1 MSGTMAPASDPETP
15 TLGAGIL
22 ALRGPLVGR
31 DREYADLVALL
42 PHPGAPSG
50 SRLVTVTGPGGV
62 GKTRLA
68 LAVAQGVAGQF
79 PDGVTLVPLAAIGDP
94 DLVLPVVARALG
106 LRDTGDRSVDAVLA
120 DFLHDRRALLLLDNL
135 EQVVAV
141 APRLA
146 RLLISC
152 PGLVVVATSRGALRI
167 TGEQEYPLPPLA
179 LPATD
184 AQDIATLT
192 VNPSV
197 ALFVRRAQAA
207 RPSFALTDANAAT
220 IADICRRLDGLPLA
234 LELAAAWS
242 KVLSPPALLARL
254 TQRLPLLTGG
264 PRDAPTRLRTMRDA
278 IAWSYDLLTAD
289 EQTLFRRLAV
299 FAGGFTLE
307 AAEHVTSSEL
317 RAPCLDRSDAKPE
330 ARSSKLD
337 TLDLLTA
344 LVEESLLR
352 AEEGAGGEPRFGMFE
367 TLREFVIGELEAAG
381 EAEEMRRRHAEFF
394 LPLAEQA
401 EPEVMGPNQATWI
414 ARLEADLDNLRT
426 ALAWYERA
434 DPARGLRLAGSL
446 WLFWAVRGHLDEG
459 SAWLNRLLT
468 AAGPTAPAGLRA
480 QARFAWGTLAW
491 SRGAFAEAADLA
503 EQALALAE
511 SAGDTLVVA
520 RARFLIGRVAA
531 AGQDW
536 NRAQPLFEE
545 AVAGYRAA
553 GRPAGEGAA
562 LRELS
567 RLATA
572 TGDHAAARRYAEAS
586 IARNRDLGYTWG
598 LANALVDLARSLAAE
613 GESDEA
619 IALYRESL
627 DLFWSLRDRWYLALP
642 LAGLGRLAAATG
654 RPETAVRLLGATES
668 LRDLTAPPTWTLL
681 RPDLE
686 VAETAARDAL
696 GETGFAERIAGGRT
710 LPLETAIAEARAF
723 ASPDPDATAPSPT
736 DAAPAPV
743 SALDETGLTA
753 REREVL
759 RLLMDGRSNAEIAE
773 ALYISPRTASTHLA
787 NIFAK
792 LDVDSRAGAV
802 ARAFQ
807 LGLS

>member
-1 MSGTMAPASDPETP
+1 MAPASDLNTP
-15 TLGAGIL
+15 ALGSGIL

-31 DREYADLVALL
+31 DRELADLVVLL
-42 PHPGAPSG
+42 PRPGI
-50 SRLVTVTGPGGV
+50 RLVTLTGPGGV

-68 LAVAQGVAGQF
+68 LAAVQGVAHLF
-79 PDGVTLVPLAAIGDP
+79 PGGVTLVPLAAIVDAE
-94 DLVLPVVARALG
+94 LVLPVVARALG
-106 LRDTGDRSVDAVLA
+106 LRESGDRSVDATLA
-120 DFLHDRRALLLLDNL
+120 DFFHDRRALLLLDNL

-141 APRLA
+141 ASRLA
-146 RLLISC
+146 QLLIAC
-152 PGLVVVATSRGALRI
+152 PGLVVLATSRGALRI

-179 LPATD
+179 LPATG
-184 AQDIATLT
+184 AQDVAALAA
-192 VNPSV
+192 NPSV

-207 RPSFALTDANAAT
+207 RPSFALTAANAA
-220 IADICRRLDGLPLA
+220 AVAGICRRLDGLPLA
-234 LELAAAWS
+234 LELAAAWA

-264 PRDAPTRLRTMRDA
+264 PRDAPTRLQTMRDA
-278 IAWSYDLLTAD
+278 IAWSYDLLTPFHR
-289 EQTLFRRLAV
+289 TLFRRLSV

-307 AAEHVTSSEL
+307 AAEHVGGEERDVSSTSTGRLAAS
-317 RAPCLDRSDAKPE
+317 PPPVLD
-330 ARSSKLD
+330 
-337 TLDLLTA
+337 DLTT

-352 AEEGAGGEPRFGMFE
+352 AEEGPGGEPRFGMFE
-367 TLREFVIGELEAAG
+367 TLREFVVDQLEASG
-381 EAEEMRRRHAEFF
+381 EAEEIRRRHAGYF
-394 LPLAEQA
+394 LSLAEQA

-414 ARLEADLDNLRT
+414 ARLEADLDNLRA
-426 ALAWYERA
+426 ALAWYERTE
-434 DPARGLRLAGSL
+434 PAVGLRLAGSQ
-446 WLFWAVRGHLDEG
+446 WLFWAVRGHLEEG
-459 SAWLNRLLT
+459 SSWLNRLLT
-468 AAGPTAPAGLRA
+468 AAGTTAPDGVRA
-480 QARFAWGTLAW
+480 QSLFAWGTLAW
-491 SRGAFAEAADLA
+491 SRGAFAEAGSLA
-503 EQALALAE
+503 EQALFLAT
-511 SAGDTLVVA
+511 SAGDGLVTA

-531 AGQDW
+531 AGEDW
-536 NRAQPLFEE
+536 HRAQTLFEE

-567 RLATA
+567 RLAAA

-598 LANALVDLARSLAAE
+598 LANALVDLARTLAAE
-613 GESDEA
+613 GDTDKA
-619 IALYRESL
+619 ISLYRDSL

-642 LAGLGRLAAATG
+642 LAGLARLAAETG
-654 RPETAVRLLGATES
+654 RPDPAARLLGATES
-668 LRDLTAPPTWTLL
+668 LKELTAPPTWALL
-681 RPDLE
+681 RPDLD
-686 VAETAARDAL
+686 VAESSARAAL
-696 GETGFAERIAGGRT
+696 GETRFVAARAAGRG
-710 LPLETAIAEARAF
+710 LPLDTVVAEAVAP
-723 ASPDPDATAPSPT
+723 ASPDRGATASPSPA
-736 DAAPAPV
+736 DVEPSAV

-753 REREVL
+753 RERDVL